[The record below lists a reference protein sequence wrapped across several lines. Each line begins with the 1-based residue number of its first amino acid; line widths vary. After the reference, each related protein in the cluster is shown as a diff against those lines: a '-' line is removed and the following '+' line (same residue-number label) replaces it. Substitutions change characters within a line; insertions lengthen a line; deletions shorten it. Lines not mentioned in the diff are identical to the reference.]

1 MAYRVVVDKP
11 QQIRALASSA
21 SISVADAQLTKSQ
34 VVVTHASYA
43 AAVSS
48 RIVGAFAAYS
58 EPVVQIYYQNLSAID
73 IALDPYS
80 LNKYFRLEQFSISDA
95 QALLVTKGLN
105 ELVGAADQLQ
115 SLDVLKGQTDS
126 FGMGD
131 NAVVLLEIL
140 RAFTDAPSVIDTQA
154 LSFITEKADNLAVAD
169 TSSMFISKTESE
181 VANIGEE
188 LVFGVSKP
196 FADSASLSDQL
207 SRAAVFQR
215 SFSDAFALDDFTD
228 VDAITKDSTAA
239 KNNVIGFSDT
249 QTFGTEKTLQDS
261 AALSELAALS
271 TERAALDVFSVGDVF
286 QKVTAFSR
294 AFTESTLLSDSS
306 ITAIGKE
313 LSDATTLSEAFQ
325 KNVVYNR
332 TPTDSVVFAEQS
344 VAAFSKELS
353 DAALITESI
362 QIRTASLASS
372 LLNASAL
379 NGSPLNN

>member
-34 VVVTHASYA
+34 VLVTHASYA

-131 NAVVLLEIL
+131 NAAVLLEIL

-181 VANIGEE
+181 VANIGEQAA
-188 LVFGVSKP
+188 VVVSKP
-196 FADSASLSDQL
+196 FADSTSLSDPFAR
-207 SRAAVFQR
+207 SAIFQR
-215 SFSDAFALDDFTD
+215 VFSDAFVLDDFTD
-228 VDAITKDSTAA
+228 VDAITKDSVAA
-239 KNNVIGFSDT
+239 KNNVIGFADT
-249 QTFGTEKTLQDS
+249 QTFVTEKTFQDAVS
-261 AALSELAALS
+261 
-271 TERAALDVFSVGDVF
+271 
-286 QKVTAFSR
+286 
-294 AFTESTLLSDSS
+294 
-306 ITAIGKE
+306 
-313 LSDATTLSEAFQ
+313 
-325 KNVVYNR
+325 
-332 TPTDSVVFAEQS
+332 FAEQS
-344 VAAFSKELS
+344 VAAFAKGLS
-353 DAALITESI
+353 DTTSITESI
-362 QIRTASLASS
+362 QITTASTASS
-372 LLNASAL
+372 VLNAGAL

>member
-1 MAYRVVVDKP
+1 MAIHASVKYRSLKAGVTHRGL
-11 QQIRALASSA
+11 QLSA
-21 SISVADAQLTKSQ
+21 SIRKAAVAVHQKNFFASISSRQISPSFSFAKLTAIPNWQ
-34 VVVTHASYA
+34 NLYLHNVHVNAERTIFPLVDSYA
-43 AAVSS
+43 FLDSTF
-48 RIVGAFAAYS
+48 FATDKSLSDSFGLLS
-58 EPVVQIYYQNLSAID
+58 EPE
-73 IALDPYS
+73 
-80 LNKYFRLEQFSISDA
+80 FT
-95 QALLVTKGLN
+95 LVK
-105 ELVGAADQLQ
+105 
-115 SLDVLKGQTDS
+115 SQTDS

-140 RAFTDAPSVIDTQA
+140 RAFTDAPSVIDVQT
-154 LSFITEKADNLAVAD
+154 LSLGLSKSETLGTADIA
-169 TSSMFISKTESE
+169 SMLISKPEIDA
-181 VANIGEE
+181 VNVGEQS
-188 LVFGVSKP
+188 VFGVSKP

-215 SFSDAFALDDFTD
+215 SFSDAFVLDDFTD
-228 VDAITKDSTAA
+228 VNAISKYSSAA
-239 KNNVIGFSDT
+239 KNNVIGFFET
-249 QTFGTEKTLQDS
+249 QTFSTEKTLQDS
-261 AALSELAALS
+261 ATLSELAALS
-271 TERAALDVFSVGDVF
+271 TERAALDGFSVADVF
-286 QKVTAFSR
+286 QKVTAYSR

-313 LSDATTLSEAFQ
+313 LSDATTLSEAFE
-325 KNVVYNR
+325 KNVAYNR